1 MTLSDERQII
11 QVWDAFADSGF
22 QYAHDSGEIDELGS
36 SNDDRR
42 DRLPVRRDLLQNFL
56 NGNLDLTTFKQEMD
70 SECTQ
75 YKLWG
80 FSGFSGQMFFNML
93 VSSAD
98 PDDQP
103 VLSSLLREVLVAPED
118 QEEAAEQI
126 HRLKEY
132 VEQLRSRADNP
143 RSAPSKGYIP
153 YFLSYFWQLQE
164 PDRYPI
170 YYKSIRRALSDLA
183 IWESS
188 GDLADDYI
196 EFWKLNEEIRTVL
209 EDHTGEDIHLWTIER
224 MCLFWLSRD
233 KLVGTD
239 GSTVSDPSHE
249 GSAERPEPQSLPD
262 SYIPPIVSVLPDL
275 AQNTEEMQEI
285 AAEMGQA
292 VGTLFED
299 RLMKCLRML
308 GYTIDPRGQGS
319 GRNPDGI
326 ATARRHNYA
335 IIYDAKV
342 RQDGYRFST
351 SDERQFQDYI
361 NAEVRSLQD
370 GGFRNVYFAVISS
383 TFGATRPDP
392 IRRLKIATDIQEV
405 RLIEAGALLE
415 VLETR
420 LRDPDFTLGPG
431 GGEGPGMQDFFAE
444 SGVLTGGEVQE
455 QLSR

>member
-22 QYAHDSGEIDELGS
+22 RYAHDSGEIDTLGL

-42 DRLPVRRDLLQNFL
+42 DQLPVRQDLLQNFL
-56 NGNLDLTTFKQEMD
+56 DGELDLTTFKQEMD

-103 VLSSLLREVLVAPED
+103 VLPSLLREVLVAPED
-118 QEEAAEQI
+118 HEEAVEHI
-126 HRLKEY
+126 SRLTEY

-143 RSAPSKGYIP
+143 RSAPSKGYIL

-170 YYKSIRRALSDLA
+170 YYKSIRRTLSDLA
-183 IWESS
+183 IWEPS
-188 GDLADDYI
+188 GELADDYI
-196 EFWKLNEEIRTVL
+196 EFWDLNEEIRTVL
-209 EDHTGEDIHLWTIER
+209 ENHTDDDIHLWTIER

-233 KLVGTD
+233 TITD
-239 GSTVSDPSHE
+239 TADSTVSDPLHE
-249 GSAERPEPQSLPD
+249 GSTERPEPRSLPD

-285 AAEMGQA
+285 ANEMGRA
-292 VGTLFED
+292 VETLFED

-308 GYTIDPRGQGS
+308 GYTIDQRGQGS

-326 ATARRHNYA
+326 AIARRHSYA

-342 RQDGYRFST
+342 RQDAIGSRPMTNGSSGITLMRRSDLFMITAFGT
-351 SDERQFQDYI
+351 SILQSFQI
-361 NAEVRSLQD
+361 H
-370 GGFRNVYFAVISS
+370 
-383 TFGATRPDP
+383 
-392 IRRLKIATDIQEV
+392 
-405 RLIEAGALLE
+405 LI
-415 VLETR
+415 
-420 LRDPDFTLGPG
+420 
-431 GGEGPGMQDFFAE
+431 
-444 SGVLTGGEVQE
+444 LTNQTPSVG
-455 QLSR
+455 